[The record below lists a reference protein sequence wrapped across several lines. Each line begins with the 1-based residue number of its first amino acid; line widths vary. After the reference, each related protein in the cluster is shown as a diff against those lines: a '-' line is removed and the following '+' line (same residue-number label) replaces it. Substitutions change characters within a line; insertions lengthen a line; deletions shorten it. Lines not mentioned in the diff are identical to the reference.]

1 MVMVA
6 PSYSDTA
13 LEPGIVKIDDS
24 KPLLQQLNYA
34 TYREQIVS
42 LIDKNC
48 DNDPSYFNYRE

>member
-1 MVMVA
+1 MMMVG

-42 LIDKNC
+42 LIDNNC
-48 DNDPSYFNYRE
+48 DNDPFLF